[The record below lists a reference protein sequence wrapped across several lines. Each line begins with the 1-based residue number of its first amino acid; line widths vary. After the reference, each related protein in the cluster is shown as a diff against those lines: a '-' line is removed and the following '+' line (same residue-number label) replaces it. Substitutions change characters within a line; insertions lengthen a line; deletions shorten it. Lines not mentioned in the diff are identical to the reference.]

1 MIIVGEHRENFFFFF
16 FSEGFSMDY
25 KYGII
30 LGKILIKILYNYLRK
45 KEKIRKIVVNRRNIK
60 FYIILKS

>member
-1 MIIVGEHRENFFFFF
+1 
-16 FSEGFSMDY
+16 MDHN
-25 KYGII
+25 YGII
-30 LGKILIKILYNYLRK
+30 LGKILIKILYNNLRK